1 MIIINTMKL
10 YSVLASFNCSN
21 SIIAI
26 TAIIEEFSNILQTN
40 TATVISDLKQIASE
54 LKDIEFFI
62 DYSKST
68 KGEN

>member
-10 YSVLASFNCSN
+10 YSVLASFNCFN
-21 SIIAI
+21 WIIAI
-26 TAIIEEFSNILQTN
+26 TTIIEEFSNILQTN

-62 DYSKST
+62 GYLKST
-68 KGEN
+68 KSEN

>member
-1 MIIINTMKL
+1 MFSLHLI
-10 YSVLASFNCSN
+10 AN

-26 TAIIEEFSNILQTN
+26 TTILEEFSNILQTN

-62 DYSKST
+62 DYLKST